1 MKDNNREHEKHEDI
15 RRLEAYVTGIMD
27 GSRPSCRYI
36 RLACQRWLDDL
47 KRPDLYF
54 DSAVYLKICRFS
66 RQFKHYKGPL
76 AGQFFEPEDW
86 QLFVFA
92 NIIGLKRSESGRR
105 KYRLGDLYLPRKNGK
120 TFLSAIFALWFLMM
134 DGEAGAEVY
143 MAALDQEQAKLCYD
157 AAITL
162 GRGSIFGKLLKIYNS
177 RLKTEC
183 PQVNGVMKPLSK
195 DTQNKDGL
203 NIHAAICDERH
214 AWPSTEMLDVI
225 KTGMGARPQ
234 PFILSISTAGVDVS
248 NPYFSD
254 VEAYKSE
261 MTGAMPLEDDHF
273 FMLYCPD
280 EEDRWEDEETWIK
293 TNPNLGVSL
302 SWDYMRS
309 TFNEAQVR
317 GGSYIVS
324 FQTKN
329 LNLWVDAPKVWLPD
343 EDVALCNRPFD
354 EGDLAGEECYVG
366 IDLAS
371 KNDICATALF
381 FPKYMYVKFLFVLPE
396 GKISERSDRV
406 DYRKWMEEGWIVS
419 CPGRVLD
426 EGWYIATLFDQLRRY
441 DVRCIAYDPWGMWD
455 LKHQFSRYE
464 DELMEYSQD
473 IRHMSVPTKRLE
485 SEVLKHRM
493 NFGGNPVIRWMMRN
507 VVVYIDPNANVKLDK
522 AKSRNKIDGVVALVD
537 AIGGWLTRT
546 NGRGGDMYDDHDL
559 RTISAW

>member
-1 MKDNNREHEKHEDI
+1 MKDNNRGQEKYEDI
-15 RRLEAYVTGIMD
+15 RRLEGYVTGILD

-36 RLACQRWLDDL
+36 KLACQRWLDDL

-280 EEDRWEDEETWIK
+280 EGDRWEDEETWIK

-343 EDVALCNRPFD
+343 EDIALCNRPFD

>member
-1 MKDNNREHEKHEDI
+1 MSNREQDKQEDI

-36 RLACQRWLDDL
+36 KLACQRWLDDL
-47 KRPDLYF
+47 NRPDLYF
-54 DSAVYLKICRFS
+54 DSSVYLKICRFS

-76 AGQFFEPEDW
+76 AGQFFKPEDW

-354 EGDLAGEECYVG
+354 EADLAGEECYVG

>member
-1 MKDNNREHEKHEDI
+1 MKDNNRAQEKHEDI

-47 KRPDLYF
+47 KRADLYF

-225 KTGMGARPQ
+225 KTGMGAGPQ
-234 PFILSISTAGVDVS
+234 PVIVSSSTAGVDVS

-261 MTGAMPLEDDHF
+261 MTGSMPLEDDHF

-343 EDVALCNRPFD
+343 EDIALCNRPFD

-426 EGWYIATLFDQLRRY
+426 EGWYIATLFDHLRRY
-441 DVRCIAYDPWGMWD
+441 EVRCIAYDPWGMWD

-464 DELMEYSQD
+464 DELMEYAQD

>member
-1 MKDNNREHEKHEDI
+1 MNNSGQEKHEDI
-15 RRLEAYVTGIMD
+15 RRLEAYVTGIID

-47 KRPDLYF
+47 KRDDLYF
-54 DSAVYLKICRFS
+54 DSAIYLKICRFS

-214 AWPSTEMLDVI
+214 AWPNTEMLDVI

-280 EEDRWEDEETWIK
+280 DGDRWEDEDTWIK

-343 EDVALCNRPFD
+343 EDIALCNRPFD

-406 DYRKWMEEGWIVS
+406 DYRKWKEEGWIVS

-464 DELMEYSQD
+464 DELMEYAQD

-493 NFGGNPVIRWMMRN
+493 NFGGNPVLRWMMRN

>member
-1 MKDNNREHEKHEDI
+1 MNNIGQEKHEDI

-47 KRPDLYF
+47 KRADLYF

-76 AGQFFEPEDW
+76 AGRFFEPEDW

-92 NIIGLKRSESGRR
+92 NIIGLKRVESGRR

-162 GRGSIFGKLLKIYNS
+162 GRGSIFSKLLKIYNS

-280 EEDRWEDEETWIK
+280 EGDRWEDEETWIK

-464 DELMEYSQD
+464 DELMEYAQD

-493 NFGGNPVIRWMMRN
+493 NFGGNPVFRWMMRN

>member
-1 MKDNNREHEKHEDI
+1 MKDNNRDQEKHEDI
-15 RRLEAYVTGIMD
+15 RRLEGYVTGILD

-36 RLACQRWLDDL
+36 KLACQRWLDDL
-47 KRPDLYF
+47 KRADLYF
-54 DSAVYLKICRFS
+54 DSAIYLKICRFS

-280 EEDRWEDEETWIK
+280 EGDRWEDEETWIK

-324 FQTKN
+324 FKTKN

-343 EDVALCNRPFD
+343 EDIALCNRPFD

-464 DELMEYSQD
+464 DELMEYAQD

-493 NFGGNPVIRWMMRN
+493 NFGGNPVLRWMMRN

>member
-1 MKDNNREHEKHEDI
+1 MSNREQDKQEDI

-36 RLACQRWLDDL
+36 KLACQRWLDDL
-47 KRPDLYF
+47 NRPDLYF
-54 DSAVYLKICRFS
+54 DSSVYLKICRFS

-76 AGQFFEPEDW
+76 AGQFFKPEDW

-354 EGDLAGEECYVG
+354 EADLAGEECYVG

-464 DELMEYSQD
+464 DELMEYAQD

>member
-1 MKDNNREHEKHEDI
+1 MNNIGQEKHEDI

-47 KRPDLYF
+47 KRADLYF
-54 DSAVYLKICRFS
+54 DSEVYLKICRFS

-76 AGQFFEPEDW
+76 AGRFFEPEDW

-92 NIIGLKRSESGRR
+92 NIIGLKRVESGRR

-162 GRGSIFGKLLKIYNS
+162 GRGSIFSKLLKIYNS

-280 EEDRWEDEETWIK
+280 EGDRWEDEETWIK

-464 DELMEYSQD
+464 DELMEYAQD

-493 NFGGNPVIRWMMRN
+493 NFGGNPVFRWMMRN

-546 NGRGGDMYDDHDL
+546 NGRGGGMYDDHDL
-559 RTISAW
+559 RTISTW

>member
-1 MKDNNREHEKHEDI
+1 MNNSGQEKHEDI

-47 KRPDLYF
+47 KRADLYF
-54 DSAVYLKICRFS
+54 DSAIYLKICRFS

-76 AGQFFEPEDW
+76 AGRFFEPEDW

-162 GRGSIFGKLLKIYNS
+162 GRGSIFSKLLKIYNS

-280 EEDRWEDEETWIK
+280 EGDRWEDEETWIK

-464 DELMEYSQD
+464 DELMEYAQD

-493 NFGGNPVIRWMMRN
+493 NFGGNPVFRWMMRN

>member
-1 MKDNNREHEKHEDI
+1 MSNREQDKQEDI

-36 RLACQRWLDDL
+36 KLACQRWLDDL

-354 EGDLAGEECYVG
+354 EADLAGEECYVG

-559 RTISAW
+559 RTISAWQ

>member
-1 MKDNNREHEKHEDI
+1 MNNSGQEKHEDI
-15 RRLEAYVTGIMD
+15 RRLEAYVTGIID

-47 KRPDLYF
+47 KRADLYF
-54 DSAVYLKICRFS
+54 DSAIYLKICRFS

-214 AWPSTEMLDVI
+214 AWPNTEMLDVI

-280 EEDRWEDEETWIK
+280 DGDRWEDEETWIK

-455 LKHQFSRYE
+455 LKHQFNRYE
-464 DELMEYSQD
+464 DELMEYAQD

-493 NFGGNPVIRWMMRN
+493 NFGGNPVFRWMMRN

>member
-1 MKDNNREHEKHEDI
+1 MSNREQDKQEDI

-36 RLACQRWLDDL
+36 KLACQRWLDDL
-47 KRPDLYF
+47 NRPDLYF
-54 DSAVYLKICRFS
+54 DSSVYLKICRFS

-354 EGDLAGEECYVG
+354 EADLAGEECYVG

>member
-1 MKDNNREHEKHEDI
+1 MKDNNRAQEKHEDI

-47 KRPDLYF
+47 KRADLYF

-195 DTQNKDGL
+195 DTQNKDGR

-248 NPYFSD
+248 NPYFAD

-280 EEDRWEDEETWIK
+280 EGDRWEDEETWIK

-343 EDVALCNRPFD
+343 EDIALCNRPFD

-441 DVRCIAYDPWGMWD
+441 DVRCIAYDPWGRWD

>member
-1 MKDNNREHEKHEDI
+1 MSNREQDKQEDI

-36 RLACQRWLDDL
+36 KLACQRWLDDL

-76 AGQFFEPEDW
+76 AGQFFKPEDW

-92 NIIGLKRSESGRR
+92 NIIGLKRVESGRR

-354 EGDLAGEECYVG
+354 EADLAGEECYVG

-381 FPKYMYVKFLFVLPE
+381 FPKYMYVKFLFILPE

>member
-1 MKDNNREHEKHEDI
+1 MKDNNRAQEKHEDI

-47 KRPDLYF
+47 KRPGLYF

-309 TFNEAQVR
+309 TFDEAQVR

-354 EGDLAGEECYVG
+354 EADLAGEECYVG

>member
-1 MKDNNREHEKHEDI
+1 MNNREQEKHEDI
-15 RRLEAYVTGIMD
+15 RRLEGYVTGILD

-36 RLACQRWLDDL
+36 KLACQRWLDDL

-280 EEDRWEDEETWIK
+280 EGDRWEDEETWIK

-324 FQTKN
+324 FQTKS

-354 EGDLAGEECYVG
+354 EGNLAGEECYVG

-464 DELMEYSQD
+464 DELMEYAQD

-493 NFGGNPVIRWMMRN
+493 NFGGNPVFRWMMRN

>member
-1 MKDNNREHEKHEDI
+1 MNNRKQEKHEDI
-15 RRLEAYVTGIMD
+15 RRLEGYVTGILD

-36 RLACQRWLDDL
+36 KLACQRWLDDL

-234 PFILSISTAGVDVS
+234 PFILSISTAGVDIS

-280 EEDRWEDEETWIK
+280 EEDRWEEEETWIK

-343 EDVALCNRPFD
+343 EDIALCNRPFD

-464 DELMEYSQD
+464 DELMEYAQD

-493 NFGGNPVIRWMMRN
+493 NFGGNPVLRWMMRN

>member
-1 MKDNNREHEKHEDI
+1 MKDNNRAQEKHEDI

-47 KRPDLYF
+47 KRADLYF

-354 EGDLAGEECYVG
+354 EADLAGEECYVG

-455 LKHQFSRYE
+455 LKHQFGRYE
-464 DELMEYSQD
+464 DELMEYAQD

-546 NGRGGDMYDDHDL
+546 NGRGGDMYADHDL
-559 RTISAW
+559 RTINAW

>member
-1 MKDNNREHEKHEDI
+1 MNNREQEKHEDI
-15 RRLEAYVTGIMD
+15 RRLEGYVTGILD

-36 RLACQRWLDDL
+36 KLACQRWLDDL

-254 VEAYKSE
+254 IEAYKSE

-280 EEDRWEDEETWIK
+280 EGDKWEDEETWIK

-343 EDVALCNRPFD
+343 EDIALCNRPFD

-464 DELMEYSQD
+464 DELMEYAQD

-493 NFGGNPVIRWMMRN
+493 NFGGNPVLRWMMRN

>member
-1 MKDNNREHEKHEDI
+1 MNNREQEKHEDI
-15 RRLEAYVTGIMD
+15 RRLEGYVTGILD
-27 GSRPSCRYI
+27 GSRSSCRYI
-36 RLACQRWLDDL
+36 KLACQRWLDDL

-254 VEAYKSE
+254 IEAYKSE

-280 EEDRWEDEETWIK
+280 EGDKWEDEETWIK

-343 EDVALCNRPFD
+343 EDIALCNRPFD

-464 DELMEYSQD
+464 DELMEYAQD

-493 NFGGNPVIRWMMRN
+493 NFGGNPVLRWMMRN

>member
-1 MKDNNREHEKHEDI
+1 MNNREQEKHEDI
-15 RRLEAYVTGIMD
+15 RRLEGYVTGILD

-36 RLACQRWLDDL
+36 KLACQRWLDDL

-234 PFILSISTAGVDVS
+234 PFILSISTAGVDIS

-343 EDVALCNRPFD
+343 EDIALCNRPFD

-464 DELMEYSQD
+464 DELMEYAQD

-493 NFGGNPVIRWMMRN
+493 NFGGNPVLRWMMRN

>member
-1 MKDNNREHEKHEDI
+1 MKDNNRAQEKHEDI
-15 RRLEAYVTGIMD
+15 RRLEAYVTGIMN

-47 KRPDLYF
+47 KRADLYF

-76 AGQFFEPEDW
+76 AGQFFDPEDW

-162 GRGSIFGKLLKIYNS
+162 GRGSIFSKLLKIYNS

-280 EEDRWEDEETWIK
+280 EGDRWEDEETWIK

-381 FPKYMYVKFLFVLPE
+381 FPKYMYAKFLFVLPE

>member
-1 MKDNNREHEKHEDI
+1 MNNREQEKHEDI
-15 RRLEAYVTGIMD
+15 RRLEGYVTGILD

-36 RLACQRWLDDL
+36 KLACQRWLDDL

-92 NIIGLKRSESGRR
+92 NIIGLKRAESGRR

-254 VEAYKSE
+254 IEAYKSE

-273 FMLYCPD
+273 FLLYCPD
-280 EEDRWEDEETWIK
+280 EGDRWEDEETWIK

-309 TFNEAQVR
+309 PFREAQVR

-343 EDVALCNRPFD
+343 EDIALCNRPFD

-426 EGWYIATLFDQLRRY
+426 EGWYIATLFEQLRSY

-464 DELMEYSQD
+464 DELMEYAQD

-493 NFGGNPVIRWMMRN
+493 NFGGNPVLRWMMRN

>member
-1 MKDNNREHEKHEDI
+1 MNNSGQEKHEDI

-47 KRPDLYF
+47 KRADLYF

-280 EEDRWEDEETWIK
+280 EGDRWEDEETWIK

-354 EGDLAGEECYVG
+354 EDDLAGEDCYVG

-426 EGWYIATLFDQLRRY
+426 ESWYIATLFEQLRRY

-464 DELMEYSQD
+464 DELMEYAQD

-537 AIGGWLTRT
+537 AIGGWLSRT